1 MNENSGKKKLNRQQI
16 FNTLVDNEKSNGV
29 PLIDCKHNYRNLSR
43 KLILCF
49 LHLDMNNVFVPP
61 ANQFKKENLHHF
73 ILRRRREC
81 LQLLKTLII
90 VYVSPGTY
98 RHV

>member
-1 MNENSGKKKLNRQQI
+1 MDENTGRRKLNRQQI
-16 FNTLVDNEKSNGV
+16 FNTLVDNEKSNGI
-29 PLIDCKHNYRNLSR
+29 PLIDCKHNYRSLSR
-43 KLILCF
+43 KLTLF
-49 LHLDMNNVFVPP
+49 LHLDMNNVFILP
-61 ANQFKKENLHHF
+61 ANQCKKENLHHF